1 MAKTD
6 NVAAALVQWMDR
18 AFNDEDKAPAGGLS
32 GGCQLRPG
40 MGLPALDAFDDCVL
54 AWVMAGQ
61 RGKTEAFPAMADYT
75 QCNGR
80 PVWEFSV
87 GIARCSTALGEG
99 GFLPDIPTMEGEYAV
114 QEDDK
119 DRLESAT
126 CRAVAELKKDNRL
139 LNVALGP
146 VEVYGPAGATV
157 AVFRTIIV
165 EPTKGRT
172 TP

>member
-6 NVAAALVQWMDR
+6 YAAAALVKWMDK
-18 AFNDEDKAPAGGLS
+18 AFNDEEAPPAGGLS

-61 RGKTEAFPAMADYT
+61 RGKTEAFPTMMDYT
-75 QCNGR
+75 QCQGR
-80 PVWEFSV
+80 AVWEFSV
-87 GIARCSTALGEG
+87 GVARCSTALGPDG
-99 GFLPDIPTMEGEYAV
+99 YLPDIPTMESEFAV

-119 DRLESAT
+119 DRLEAAT
-126 CRAVAELKKDNRL
+126 CQAVAELKKHNRL
-139 LNVALGP
+139 MNVALGP

-157 AVFRTIIV
+157 AVFRTVII
-165 EPTKGRT
+165 EPVKGRM
-172 TP
+172 